1 MKSCYINGI
10 GSVSIQSPTFDVFQE
25 QPETISTIN
34 HAQQP
39 SYKELIAPAMSRRM
53 AKGIKM
59 SIYATNQA
67 LEEAKIS
74 NLDAI
79 LVGTSMGC
87 IEDSEKFLKAVI
99 ENEEEYLTPTAFI
112 QSTHNTVSGQIA
124 LQWKAHSYNF
134 TYVNG
139 GNSFESALFDG
150 LMRLRFHE
158 AQNILIGGV
167 DEVSPYMHSIFQ
179 KVETVKKEGDVI
191 DFHQPSTTGIPFSE
205 GATFFVL
212 STEKTATTYAEVK
225 EVVIQNALSTTVEE
239 WISCFLKRNGLE
251 QVDAVVFG
259 VNADSNQQPFYQ
271 QCIAYFET
279 TAQLY
284 YQHITGS
291 YDTVSAYG
299 LKLAAEIIQK
309 QEIPN
314 VLKYNSIETNT
325 INTVLL
331 IHQSLGTDFS
341 LTLLQKC

>member
-1 MKSCYINGI
+1 MKSCYINAI

-34 HAQQP
+34 YAQQP

-67 LEEAKIS
+67 LEEAKVS
-74 NLDAI
+74 HLDAI

-87 IEDSEKFLKAVI
+87 IEDSVKFLQAVI
-99 ENEEEYLTPTAFI
+99 ENEEEFLTPTAFI

-124 LQWKAHSYNF
+124 LQWKSHSYNF

-139 GNSFESALFDG
+139 GNSFESSLFDG
-150 LMRLRFHE
+150 LMRLRFHD

-167 DEVSPYMHSIFQ
+167 DEVSNYMHSIFQ
-179 KVETVKKEGDVI
+179 KVETVKKEGDTI
-191 DFHQPSTTGIPFSE
+191 DFHQPTTPGIPLSE

-212 STEKTATTYAEVK
+212 STEKKATSFAEVK
-225 EVVIQNALSTTVEE
+225 DVVIQNALSTTVGE
-239 WISCFLKRNGLE
+239 WIASFLQRNKLQ

-271 QCIAYFET
+271 QCSAYFET